1 MNLRRIFVSFVVLFD
16 ILGFGIIFIVMSNA
30 SAEENLVYLAGGDG
44 VFVTIIA
51 LFGVFANIGLASVL
65 WRGSLI
71 ARRRDMEEGPER
83 RSRITG
89 E

>member
-1 MNLRRIFVSFVVLFD
+1 MSMRRIFVSFVVLFD
-16 ILGFGIIFIVMSNA
+16 IFGFGIIFVIMSNA
-30 SAEENLVYLAGGDG
+30 SAEESLVYVAEGDG
-44 VFVTIIA
+44 VFVSVIA
-51 LFGVFANIGLASVL
+51 LFGAVANIGLASVL

-71 ARRRDMEEGPER
+71 ARRRDRGEGPER